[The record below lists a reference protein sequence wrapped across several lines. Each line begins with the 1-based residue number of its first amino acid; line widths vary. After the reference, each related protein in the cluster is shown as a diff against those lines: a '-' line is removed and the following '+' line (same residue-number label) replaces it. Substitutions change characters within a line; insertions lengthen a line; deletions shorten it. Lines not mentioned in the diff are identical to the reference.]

1 MSHRDGRGPFDGAT
15 VAGVDPVA
23 ATRTLTP
30 PDEDA
35 ALEAL
40 ALAGDPDAPLPVD
53 AVSLWDLDR
62 DDGLLP
68 SWYMPAPAVGAP
80 RLRGWRRLVAWIIVA
95 AFLAIMAAGL
105 CSTYGEIV
113 IA

>member
-1 MSHRDGRGPFDGAT
+1 MD
-15 VAGVDPVA
+15 VPVA
-23 ATRTLTP
+23 SDRRSSRI
-30 PDEDA
+30 DDA

-40 ALAGDPDAPLPVD
+40 ALLGDPDAPLPDD
-53 AVSLWDLDR
+53 AVSLWDLD
-62 DDGLLP
+62 DHGDQLLP

-80 RLRGWRRLVAWIIVA
+80 LLRGWRRTVAWIVVA